1 MCVVWWV
8 EGERGGRGLL
18 AESGD
23 GDCEGE
29 DGDDEL
35 CHADP
40 ESCLGHGATVPSARC
55 IGIRKSRNVKSL
67 ANLKSTLLRIGLG
80 VTRHPRMGAAR

>member
-1 MCVVWWV
+1 MVRLGWRVDAL
-8 EGERGGRGLL
+8 GLL
-18 AESGD
+18 AAESDD

-40 ESCLGHGATVPSARC
+40 ESCLGHDATVPSAR
-55 IGIRKSRNVKSL
+55 R
-67 ANLKSTLLRIGLG
+67 
-80 VTRHPRMGAAR
+80 